1 MPKPIATSTEI
12 IYYICGNNILKI
24 TLIKMQRSSNRFV
37 LKFLFL
43 ISVIFISFT
52 ADCQPP
58 VTPSPSE
65 ILPNQVQVD
74 PKTLSQT
81 QLQSLLSDKN
91 KENAGKDKNAGFAK
105 NIKLDKDSLIK
116 DNIKAATYKADQ
128 TYGENVF
135 ENAAETDLSELS
147 TPPLDYPIGVGDNIV
162 VSLWG
167 AAEFQESY
175 VVARD
180 GAIFPQGLGKI
191 QVQGLTFDN
200 ARAIIDS
207 RFRSVVPAGTNIS
220 VSLGQPRSINVNVV
234 GEVNSPGPV
243 TVSAFSNAFN
253 VIAHAGGV
261 TKFGNLRSI
270 QIKRAGRVIDEIDVY
285 KYLNTGDFGKH
296 IYLQNN
302 DFVIVGFFD
311 KKVLAT
317 GQFKRPMYYQLKKN
331 EGVKALL
338 FYTGGLN
345 AEALASGMKVLRTE
359 NEKQVQRDV
368 NANAI
373 LKINGQDF
381 NLNDG
386 DIIKVDLIKP
396 GISNKVELKG
406 EVTYPSVYELRAG
419 DRLFD
424 IINRAG
430 GVTRNTYLPRA
441 YIFRGAGDSTNIKSD
456 RLEVDLSDINNN
468 NVTSFNN
475 VLLQPNDV
483 IQLFSQSEFGEQ
495 QYVEIYGEVR
505 KEGRVRKYG
514 GMSLQDLLYL
524 SGGLKPSAEY
534 GRLEISSIVD
544 MDSAQQGLKPTRTIV
559 KSYAILPN
567 LQLDSAAAKVML
579 KPYDQ
584 VFARKNPTFEYQQN
598 IEIKGLVKYPGF
610 YPRLDKHE
618 RLSSFIER
626 AGGLMDNANV
636 SGAVLFRTKTDMLR
650 ERAIEKPK
658 LDSNGMVIKDS
669 LSEAV
674 KSLDEPVSIDLY
686 KALKYK
692 NSSYDI
698 ILQQNDVVFI
708 PEINPF
714 VTVTGTVQSPLKT
727 AFEKEHTKLLY
738 YIDKAGGYGI
748 RPWRKR
754 IFVTYANGKS
764 KRTKNF
770 LFLHFYPKVEEGAMI
785 TVPYRPEGQE
795 VSDLVKSVI
804 VASIPVILTGIIF
817 KYIK

>member
-1 MPKPIATSTEI
+1 
-12 IYYICGNNILKI
+12 
-24 TLIKMQRSSNRFV
+24 MQRSSNRFV

-58 VTPSPSE
+58 VTPTPSE

-105 NIKLDKDSLIK
+105 NNKLDKDSLIK

-191 QVQGLTFDN
+191 QVQGLTYDN

-261 TKFGNLRSI
+261 TKFGNLRNI

-302 DFVIVGFFD
+302 DFVIVGFVE

-338 FYTGGLN
+338 FYSGGLN

-373 LKINGQDF
+373 LKMSGQDF
-381 NLNDG
+381 SLNDG

-584 VFARKNPTFEYQQN
+584 VFARKNPAFEYQQN

-636 SGAVLFRTKTDMLR
+636 SGAILFRTKTDMLR
-650 ERAIEKPK
+650 ERAVEKPK

-698 ILQQNDVVFI
+698 VLQQNDVIFI

-714 VTVTGTVQSPLKT
+714 VTVTGTVQSPLKI